1 MGSGASKSKERRNSP
16 PPSSI
21 SSSRPTFTNE
31 FGVHQSTY
39 SSSMSAN
46 LVDDEALAWKLH
58 QEEEDAAYAHRIQEQ
73 LNNSKGDEY
82 EEQPTFSENLIKEE
96 QKRTLEAVR
105 TELQELRRTQRNMR
119 KFIREEMKD
128 INGLMQEV
136 KATVEVSMSA
146 SSERDDVMGE
156 DREFDSEQLRVRY
169 VQECS
174 RKRYYYNKLQEV
186 KGNVRVFCRCR
197 PGDKSKFCVETV
209 SDQDINCKER
219 GIKCRFDK
227 VFVVNASQDQVY
239 EEITPLMVSA
249 VDGYCVCLFA
259 YGQSG
264 SGKTHTL
271 FGSGDG
277 IGLKAAKGILGLCD
291 NNRHI
296 QYQLKVSVIE
306 VYNDQVHDLLCDKA
320 NSDMKQGKTS
330 DELNI
335 EGVSQEPVNTL
346 ADMARLVDMGTKGRR
361 KSKKNQSHMLV
372 ILQVTGADRIS
383 NAVTR
388 GSLILGDLASTDSA
402 DVRKSGDSQFA
413 PSESLAVQRSFG
425 ALKEVLIKLRNGT
438 GDANFRKSALTT
450 LLQPFLGPDAK
461 VCLFIT
467 INPQRENMNETVNS
481 LQFGSSIKQPAQ
493 GLLS

>member
-1 MGSGASKSKERRNSP
+1 MGSGASKSKGRTISP
-16 PPSSI
+16 SI
-21 SSSRPTFTNE
+21 PALTNQFDVYQSTSSSS
-31 FGVHQSTY
+31 V
-39 SSSMSAN
+39 SAN
-46 LVDDEALAWKLH
+46 LLDDDALAWKLQQ
-58 QEEEDAAYAHRIQEQ
+58 QEEGRNYAHRIQDQ
-73 LNNSKGDEY
+73 LNYYKGGEY
-82 EEQPTFSENLIKEE
+82 GEPPSFSESLIKRK
-96 QKRTLEAVR
+96 QKRTLEAIA
-105 TELQELRRTQRNMR
+105 TELQELRRTQRSMR

-128 INGLMQEV
+128 IHGLMQEV
-136 KATVEVSMSA
+136 KATVWVSMSA
-146 SSERDDVMGE
+146 SPERDDVMGE

-169 VQECS
+169 VHEYSC
-174 RKRYYYNKLQEV
+174 KRYYYNKLQEV
-186 KGNVRVFCRCR
+186 KGNIRVFCRFR

-209 SDQDINCKER
+209 SDQDINCTVR

-227 VFVVNASQDQVY
+227 VFAVSASQDQVF
-239 EEITPLMVSA
+239 EEITPLTLSA

-296 QYQLKVSVIE
+296 QYQLKLSVIE
-306 VYNDQVHDLLCDKA
+306 IYNEQVHDLLCDKA
-320 NSDMKQGKTS
+320 NSDMKQGETS

-335 EGVSQEPVNTL
+335 EGASQEPVDTL
-346 ADMARLVDMGTKGRR
+346 ADLARFVEMGTKGRR
-361 KSKKNQSHMLV
+361 KSTRNQSHMLV
-372 ILQVTGADRIS
+372 TLQVTGADRIS
-383 NAVTR
+383 NTVTR
-388 GSLILGDLASTDSA
+388 GSLILGDLASTDSM
-402 DVRKSGDSQFA
+402 DVRKSGD
-413 PSESLAVQRSFG
+413 SESLAVQRSFD

-467 INPQRENMNETVNS
+467 INPQWENMNETINS
-481 LQFGSSIKQPAQ
+481 LQFGSSIQQPAQ
-493 GLLS
+493 VLLS